1 MYLIFNPALSSA
13 LERLSSEPSLGAR
26 ICSSIERLKTALPKK
41 DDVII
46 IDIADIEPSALRKRL
61 SSPNA
66 MIALYDPDKIKIP
79 RLLSYQHAVY
89 LPYDYSEDEL
99 GKAMECAE
107 RIRDEIGTL
116 KDMLV
121 GDSEVMEALRR
132 TIERIIK
139 TRQRIFHI
147 AGETG
152 TGKNLVAQYIR
163 QVCLPKNRRSVY
175 ESCCALD
182 GELAESRFFGHAKG
196 AYTGATDQVDGI
208 VSMADGGILFLDEIE
223 DLPLGMQS
231 KLLHLMETGEYRSI
245 GDDRM
250 KKSEF
255 MLITASN
262 IDMQRMVMEK
272 KMRNDFYHRISGIT
286 LRMPSLSE
294 HMEDIPRLIEHI
306 EEAIGVSVQDRIT
319 DYAPFLSREWSGNV
333 RELFNAVRMYHIGL
347 PG

>member
-1 MYLIFNPALSSA
+1 MYQIFNPALSGV
-13 LERLSSEPSLGAR
+13 LERLSSEPSLVAR
-26 ICSSIERLKTALPKK
+26 IHSSIERLKSALPKK

-46 IDIADIEPSALRKRL
+46 IDMADIEPPALRDRL
-61 SSPNA
+61 SSLNA
-66 MIALYDPDKIKIP
+66 MIALYDPDKIDIP
-79 RLLSYQHAVY
+79 RLLSYQHTVY
-89 LPYDYSEDEL
+89 LPYDYSGPEL
-99 GKAMECAE
+99 GRAMEDAE

-139 TRQRIFHI
+139 TKQRIFHI
-147 AGETG
+147 SGDTG
-152 TGKNLVAQYIR
+152 TGKNLVVQYIK
-163 QVCLPKNRRSVY
+163 QACLPKSRKSVY
-175 ESCCALD
+175 ESCGALD

-208 VSMADGGILFLDEIE
+208 VSLADGGILFLDEIE
-223 DLPLGMQS
+223 DLPLRMQS

-262 IDMQRMVMEK
+262 IDMQRMVTEK

-294 HMEDIPRLIEHI
+294 HMEDIPRLIENI
-306 EEAIGVSVQDRIT
+306 EEKIGISVQDRIT
-319 DYAPFLSREWSGNV
+319 DFAPFLNREWSGNV

-347 PG
+347 TV